1 MPASVIN
8 SSPVSVRDRINYG
21 SNIHLFHWF
30 GGASIIL
37 RAAENIDG
45 LYFGIPAQARS
56 GKNIIFN

>member
-1 MPASVIN
+1 M
-8 SSPVSVRDRINYG
+8 
-21 SNIHLFHWF
+21 FHWF

-56 GKNIIFN
+56 GKNIIFNQ